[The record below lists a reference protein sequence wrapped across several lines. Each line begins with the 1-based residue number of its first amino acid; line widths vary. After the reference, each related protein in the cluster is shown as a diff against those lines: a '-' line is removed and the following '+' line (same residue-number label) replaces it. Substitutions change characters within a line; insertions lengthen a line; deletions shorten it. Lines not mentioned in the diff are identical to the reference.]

1 MTAQELTPTEFED
14 RLPPRKVDVVIQLV
28 VDTDSEPQRLTCM
41 AES

>member
-1 MTAQELTPTEFED
+1 VTAQELTPTDYED

-28 VDTDSEPQRLTCM
+28 VDAKSEPQRLTCM